1 MKTQMKTKLNILLVL
16 LVSVTLVVSLT
27 PDVFDK
33 ADDQPVGDVLASRV
47 RPQPYNKTGLLPMS
61 IYGCPLCLRVYT
73 GTLRSTFTISNPT
86 GVSGFNNYH
95 LVNFDQRVTSQ
106 SPTTLEI
113 EITTRRY
120 VDTRAPY
127 PVNTTTLPEDIREFL
142 LPYPGWIQ
150 SDDPEIV
157 AKAVELV
164 SGATRQA
171 EALDAV
177 QAWVRGNIV
186 YDDTHSLPNNASA
199 VFRNRSGV
207 CAGFATLTVALL
219 RAAGI
224 PARYQEGC
232 VVSDFDDG
240 NYGWAVGEEGGWH
253 AWAELYY
260 PDVGWVAVDPQ
271 VTTNY
276 LDTGHIVSG
285 FDQCEEEGT
294 IISLTDYTEHA
305 MKSGYL
311 YSLRTPYEES
321 PREYLYV
328 ANVSTWDRHP
338 LRVVPTSPSVLVSIQ
353 DPTDTL
359 DLQVEDLSCG
369 SPDWQISTQAPWLT
383 PSIATGATAGIA
395 HFTVDASGMGVGVY
409 TSPMTVYAKP
419 DPWPGITSRTI
430 TATLRIIDAAHQCY
444 FPLVEK
450 E

>member
-16 LVSVTLVVSLT
+16 LVSVTLLVSLT
-27 PDVFDK
+27 PDVSDK
-33 ADDQPVGDVLASRV
+33 MDNQPVADVPVSRV

-86 GVSGFNNYH
+86 SVSGFNDYR
-95 LVNFDQRVTSQ
+95 LVNFEQRVTSQ

-113 EITTRRY
+113 EITAQRF

-127 PVNTTTLPEDIREFL
+127 PVDTGLLPEDIRKYLCPE
-142 LPYPGWIQ
+142 PRRIQ

-157 AKAVELV
+157 ARAVELV

-171 EALDAV
+171 EASDAI
-177 QAWVRGNIV
+177 QAWVRGNIA
-186 YDDTHSLPNNASA
+186 YDHTFSLPNDASS
-199 VFRNRSGV
+199 VFRNRSGT
-207 CAGFATLTVALL
+207 CSGFSTLTVALL

-224 PARYQEGC
+224 PARTHHGC
-232 VVSDFDDG
+232 VIGEFDDG

-253 AWAELYY
+253 AWVELYY

-276 LDTGHIVSG
+276 VDTGHILYG

-294 IISLTDYTEHA
+294 VISLTGYTENA
-305 MKSGYL
+305 MTSGYL

-321 PREYLYV
+321 DGEYLYV
-328 ANVSTWDRHP
+328 ANVPSWNRHP
-338 LRVVPTSPSVLVSIQ
+338 LKVTPSSPSVSVSIQ

-359 DLQVEDLSCG
+359 NLQVEDLSCG
-369 SPDWQISTQAPWLT
+369 SPDWQVSTQAPWLT